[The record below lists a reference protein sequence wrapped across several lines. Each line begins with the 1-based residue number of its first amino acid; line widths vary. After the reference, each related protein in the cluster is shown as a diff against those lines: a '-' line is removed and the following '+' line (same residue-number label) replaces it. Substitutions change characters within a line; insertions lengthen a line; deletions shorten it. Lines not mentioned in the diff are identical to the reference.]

1 MEGLYVTA
9 RVGYRMKKYITES
22 YDSDIIP
29 LDRDSVLLAVI
40 KPYLELTSDE
50 EEPVDDETK
59 EREVVRIELPL
70 ENAKVYYHAGKK
82 VYVCNT
88 LFRNRLSKAGQ
99 DRVKRFFE
107 KNFKKAFRT
116 FMDGFIAHQQLE
128 MTENMLYLK
137 VKEGI
142 AEFLMQYHIEFNDR
156 DIATLA
162 RDWYR
167 HRDRNEENRVSP
179 LVY

>member
-1 MEGLYVTA
+1 
-9 RVGYRMKKYITES
+9 MKKYITES
-22 YDSDIIP
+22 YKSDIIP
-29 LDRDSVLLAVI
+29 LDRDSVMLAII

-50 EEPVDDETK
+50 EEHIDPETM
-59 EREVVRIELPL
+59 EQEVVRIELPL
-70 ENAKVYYHAGKK
+70 ENAKVYYNAGKK

-107 KNFKKAFRT
+107 KNFKKAYRT

-128 MTENMLYLK
+128 MTEDQIYLK
-137 VKEGI
+137 IKEGI
-142 AEFLMQYHIEFNDR
+142 TEFLMQYHIEFNDR

-167 HRDRNEENRVSP
+167 HRDRNEDNRVSP